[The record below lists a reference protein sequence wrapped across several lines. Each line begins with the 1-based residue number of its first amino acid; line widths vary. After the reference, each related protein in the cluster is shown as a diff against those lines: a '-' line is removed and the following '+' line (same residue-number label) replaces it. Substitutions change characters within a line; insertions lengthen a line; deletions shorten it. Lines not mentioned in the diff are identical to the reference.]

1 MWASP
6 DDLSL
11 RLGMNFAGPTVVSY
25 AASVGTEDVPEWAVP
40 AFREGIARMGAVSVR
55 EDRAADVLGGILG
68 RPVAV
73 VADPVALLTPEEWCS
88 VFPGTVGGGVPFA
101 LEYFLGEPSAEQRTA
116 MDAFESENGL
126 TVRRAGAPGDPSAGA
141 GPGSL
146 AELACRAS
154 AVFTD
159 SYHGCLLAL
168 LFGTPV
174 KAFARRG
181 LPQGLDMSSRM
192 RTLDRALGLGGAL
205 SSPDGAAPFVPGPSV
220 EHALRGERERSLGWL
235 DAALEGVRHD
245 GR

>member
-1 MWASP
+1 M
-6 DDLSL
+6 
-11 RLGMNFAGPTVVSY
+11 
-25 AASVGTEDVPEWAVP
+25 
-40 AFREGIARMGAVSVR
+40 
-55 EDRAADVLGGILG
+55 
-68 RPVAV
+68 
-73 VADPVALLTPEEWCS
+73 
-88 VFPGTVGGGVPFA
+88 
-101 LEYFLGEPSAEQRTA
+101 
-116 MDAFESENGL
+116 
-126 TVRRAGAPGDPSAGA
+126 RRAGAPGDPSAGA

-174 KAFARRG
+174 KAFSRRG

-192 RTLDRALGLGGAL
+192 RTLERALGLGGAL
-205 SSPDGAAPFVPGPSV
+205 SSPDGAAPFMPGPSV
-220 EHALRGERERSLGWL
+220 ERALRGERERSLGWL